1 MKDFPI
7 KFTFAAVN
15 YTARVVSFAQNS
27 QFHITGFIPEISG
40 IELPF
45 VVYKKKTRG
54 YAWTVSKDVPSE
66 LGQAIFDAIKKS
78 QKL

>member
-7 KFTFAAVN
+7 KFTFDTVD
-15 YTARVVSFAQNS
+15 YTARVVSFAQNA
-27 QFHITGFIPEISG
+27 QFHINGFIPKMGG

-45 VVYKKKTRG
+45 VVYKKRSGG
-54 YAWTVSKDVPSE
+54 YAWKVSKDMPEE